1 MDRAPGSAV
10 MHVILGGHSLEWRC
24 LGLGRRLAVV
34 GSDPGSTASWLHD
47 LASFL
52 MGAGSSSMNWVQPHR
67 CLHLLQHGTFGE
79 ATGPREEPFQA

>member
-10 MHVILGGHSLEWRC
+10 MHVILWGQSLSGG
-24 LGLGRRLAVV
+24 GLGRRLAGV

-47 LASFL
+47 LASFST
-52 MGAGSSSMNWVQPHR
+52 GAGSSSMNWVQPHH

-79 ATGPREEPFQA
+79 ATGP